1 VRLLE
6 GSGTASPESGH
17 RSGRHALNG
26 RAGST
31 RVSACLAFDVD
42 SRAERR
48 RARGTRPRD
57 EGRADTRRRAGLQSS
72 TRSTRSRPFGYSP
85 VDALRA
91 RRAHRSTG
99 GRVRFRAVC
108 LAASRASRA
117 NGPVGTPSSR
127 ANSSSGAEP
136 FSGADPLRPAVAS
149 RSGCRRPRRRRRRRP
164 RCARAG
170 SAGRVDRGRGSALIW
185 VWMISWPLD
194 HQGTKGL
201 AEAESRPR
209 STDAAVLLAAIASL
223 AAIALALVRASSN
236 QDPVAITQVVL
247 SVLAVTLSWALVN
260 TDRRCRARS
269 WARRH
274 GTPRAARRPRHT
286 GAQRAAPGRRRRRGL
301 RRLPG
306 AGARPGGVVRVP
318 LVRPS
323 THPGRVTRRSI
334 RRRLGSAGGR
344 SSGTAP
350 LPART
355 PHTSW
360 CREPQ
365 PRTRACSTG
374 TAPPRAGW

>member
-1 VRLLE
+1 VLEALDHGTKDVPIRDDAQGCRVRRAAPGRAPSGTHRWMSSARGGRIAAPAGGFTSGRVVLLRRGHPGPMGQSERHPRERILPRERSPSPERILSARRLL
-6 GSGTASPESGH
+6 
-17 RSGRHALNG
+17 L
-26 RAGST
+26 
-31 RVSACLAFDVD
+31 
-42 SRAERR
+42 
-48 RARGTRPRD
+48 
-57 EGRADTRRRAGLQSS
+57 
-72 TRSTRSRPFGYSP
+72 
-85 VDALRA
+85 
-91 RRAHRSTG
+91 
-99 GRVRFRAVC
+99 
-108 LAASRASRA
+108 
-117 NGPVGTPSSR
+117 
-127 ANSSSGAEP
+127 
-136 FSGADPLRPAVAS
+136 AVA
-149 RSGCRRPRRRRRRRP
+149 
-164 RCARAG
+164 AG
-170 SAGRVDRGRGSALIW
+170 VLAVVVAGVLGAPELAPLVGWTVAAAAALIW

-201 AEAESRPR
+201 AEAESRSR

-223 AAIALALVRASSN
+223 AATALALVRASSN